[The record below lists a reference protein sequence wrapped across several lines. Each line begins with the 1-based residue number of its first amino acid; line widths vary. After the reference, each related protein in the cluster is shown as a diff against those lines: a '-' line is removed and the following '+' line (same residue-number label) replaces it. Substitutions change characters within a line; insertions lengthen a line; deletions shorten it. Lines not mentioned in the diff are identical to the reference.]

1 MNKKTSS
8 LLYTVGA
15 VVFLLVCKRIPFNLL
30 FEYLTIKPEISYWLG
45 NTGAN
50 FFVLAFACWA
60 ILVRG
65 RLSTA
70 GINNSETYFAWSYL
84 LFIPFFFLFSLNG
97 IVNSGELLAGT
108 PVSRVFVFV
117 LYIASIAL
125 VEELLFRGFIQ
136 SELLSAFKNKRIAI
150 LIGAVIFGLA
160 HLSNFTRE
168 NISFQSLI
176 NQVYF
181 AGSLGFLM
189 GAVLYKTRNI
199 WPIVVYHF
207 LVDFFSLLITL
218 NPEEA
223 LENAVVESTSAGEYP
238 IASIIATY
246 VFYSIPG
253 VVGWLLLSG
262 TKGLGRADYDTA

>member
-1 MNKKTSS
+1 
-8 LLYTVGA
+8 
-15 VVFLLVCKRIPFNLL
+15 
-30 FEYLTIKPEISYWLG
+30 
-45 NTGAN
+45 
-50 FFVLAFACWA
+50 
-60 ILVRG
+60 
-65 RLSTA
+65 
-70 GINNSETYFAWSYL
+70 
-84 LFIPFFFLFSLNG
+84 
-97 IVNSGELLAGT
+97 
-108 PVSRVFVFV
+108 
-117 LYIASIAL
+117 
-125 VEELLFRGFIQ
+125 
-136 SELLSAFKNKRIAI
+136 
-150 LIGAVIFGLA
+150 LA